1 MSFRQSKGRVER
13 EIDSKT
19 ETGSRRWRQRDR
31 QAKTETE
38 RKRSEES
45 DRGKTMTERLEE
57 IDRQT
62 DKQTDCKGGTS
73 RC

>member
-1 MSFRQSKGRVER
+1 MACRQSKGWVER

-19 ETGSRRWRQRDR
+19 ETGRRRWRQRDR

-45 DRGKTMTERLEE
+45 DRGKTVTERLEK

-62 DKQTDCKGGTS
+62 DRQTD
-73 RC
+73 